1 LHLHTVHIG
10 VGRADGVACPE
21 PVGVGG
27 AGPILPDEGLVHVDV
42 VQPNPGVVA
51 ADEGVEVVMLRG
63 VVDGGKDGTKG
74 LTSCDSVGLVG
85 QVCGNIEA
93 GAGA

>member
-1 LHLHTVHIG
+1 LHLHTIDIG
-10 VGRADGVACPE
+10 VGWADGVTCPE

-27 AGPILPDEGLVHVDV
+27 TGPVLPDEGLVHVDV
-42 VQPNPGVVA
+42 VQADPGVVA
-51 ADEGVEVVMLRG
+51 ADEGVEVVVLRG

>member
-1 LHLHTVHIG
+1 LHFHTVHIR
-10 VGRADGVACPE
+10 VGRADGVACPK
-21 PVGVGG
+21 PVGIRG
-27 AGPILPDEGLVHVDV
+27 AGPVLPDECLVHGDV
-42 VQPNPGVVA
+42 VQADPGVVA
-51 ADEGVEVVMLRG
+51 ANEGIEVVVLRG

-74 LTSCDSVGLVG
+74 LTSRNSVGLVG

>member
-1 LHLHTVHIG
+1 MHLHTVDVG

-42 VQPNPGVVA
+42 VQTDPGVVA